1 MKTGPFTPQE
11 RLLMTAAARKAGKD
25 REPLGEI
32 VAQVSKRLDRSAVGV
47 RLFMARAVAAE
58 THGLGRR
65 PPRSAAARAEG
76 SRRPLSTR
84 SAALKARRMVLL
96 AREIKDLSDKTG
108 VLEERLHARRDE
120 FERLRDEL
128 SQLVVMQARAQE
140 PAMSEETAQSR

>member
-11 RLLMTAAARKAGKD
+11 RLLMTAAARKAAKD
-25 REPLGEI
+25 REPLGEV

-58 THGLGRR
+58 THGAVRR
-65 PPRSAAARAEG
+65 EKRSATAGDSGR
-76 SRRPLSTR
+76 RRPLSTR

-96 AREIKDLSDKTG
+96 AREIKDLGDRSAQ
-108 VLEERLHARRDE
+108 LASRLSARRGE

-128 SQLVVMQARAQE
+128 SRLVVEAPE
-140 PAMSEETAQSR
+140 PAPAEETAQSR